1 MPAAPSV
8 YLWRIQDPYDTQSAF
23 NETGRPIVEFYS
35 RRAVRGISR
44 GDIIVPVH
52 TQTTEIGRKV
62 AVPGLW
68 AARQV
73 KIDDKGRTRVQ
84 GMLLVFQGNYVEWT
98 DNLRDAVGRRVQ
110 APVRASD
117 EQLGCLVGAGVL
129 VDKARKMVSRWV

>member
-1 MPAAPSV
+1 M
-8 YLWRIQDPYDTQSAF
+8 
-23 NETGRPIVEFYS
+23 
-35 RRAVRGISR
+35 
-44 GDIIVPVH
+44 
-52 TQTTEIGRKV
+52 
-62 AVPGLW
+62 
-68 AARQV
+68 
-73 KIDDKGRTRVQ
+73 Q